1 MLMSKYLGVINNLL
15 SGSYIS
21 PFSKKSVS
29 LPIDEIVIERSIEN
43 IKFKFT
49 KNLLNK
55 KNLVISGENSFKA
68 FGEKVLKSLRNNNL
82 DFDINILKKYESS
95 QTFATNLSLSSKEYE
110 NIIVIGS
117 GSLIDL
123 CKFVSFKNNQNLI
136 VFCSSLT
143 AAATTS
149 TVSLTNDGVKET
161 IKSKIAQSIIIDLD
175 NLRMAPLRLL
185 RSALGDVL
193 CRSTC
198 QIDWLT
204 SHLFLST
211 EYDETPFALQY
222 EDERLI
228 LDNSYKILEG
238 DYDTLAALSRMT
250 LLNGIAAI
258 IIGSTHAGSM
268 GEHLISHYIDMF
280 MGEKHPGTLHG
291 EQVAVTTLLLSKI
304 QNQIIN
310 FSDTLVFK
318 KLNITDNNFRE
329 LFGDKIFN
337 QMYEQFKKKY
347 FDGEKLDNLNNLL
360 EKKWPEQKTILKK
373 HLLPTESIEKALK
386 NCGAPTNNV
395 ELRIPNNF
403 YNLAIKNSFLLRD
416 RFSYLD
422 VAHYTNT
429 LSDYFIK
436 D

>member
-1 MLMSKYLGVINNLL
+1 MSKYLGVINNLL

-49 KNLLNK
+49 KNLLDK

-222 EDERLI
+222 EDERLL

-429 LSDYFIK
+429 LSDYFIN

>member
-1 MLMSKYLGVINNLL
+1 MSKYLGVINNLL

-149 TVSLTNDGVKET
+149 TVSLTNSGVKET

-175 NLRMAPLRLL
+175 NLRMTPLRLL

-222 EDERLI
+222 EDERLL

-360 EKKWPEQKTILKK
+360 EKKWPEQKEILKK

-422 VAHYTNT
+422 VAHYTMT

>member
-1 MLMSKYLGVINNLL
+1 MSKYLGVINNLL

-95 QTFATNLSLSSKEYE
+95 QTFATNLSLSSKKYE

-222 EDERLI
+222 EDERLL

-329 LFGDKIFN
+329 LFGDKVFN

-347 FDGEKLDNLNNLL
+347 FDGEKLDNLNYLL
-360 EKKWPEQKTILKK
+360 EKKWPEQKAILKK
-373 HLLPTESIEKALK
+373 NLLPTESIEKALK

>member
-1 MLMSKYLGVINNLL
+1 MSKYLGVINNLL

-82 DFDINILKKYESS
+82 DFDVNILKKYESS

-123 CKFVSFKNNQNLI
+123 CKFISFRNNQNLI

-175 NLRMAPLRLL
+175 NLRMTPLRLL

-222 EDERLI
+222 EDERLL

-329 LFGDKIFN
+329 LFGDKVFN

-395 ELRIPNNF
+395 ELKIPNNF
-403 YNLAIKNSFLLRD
+403 YNLAIRNSFLLRD

>member
-1 MLMSKYLGVINNLL
+1 MSKYLGVINNLL

-68 FGEKVLKSLRNNNL
+68 FGEKALKSLRNNNL
-82 DFDINILKKYESS
+82 DFDLNILKKYESS
-95 QTFATNLSLSSKEYE
+95 RTFATNLSLSSKEYE

-222 EDERLI
+222 EDERLL

-329 LFGDKIFN
+329 LFGDKIFTK
-337 QMYEQFKKKY
+337 MYEQFKKKY
-347 FDGEKLDNLNNLL
+347 FDGERLDNLNNLL
-360 EKKWPEQKTILKK
+360 EKKWPEQKAILKK

-429 LSDYFIK
+429 LSNYFIK

>member
-1 MLMSKYLGVINNLL
+1 MSKYLGVINNLL

-222 EDERLI
+222 EDERLL

-318 KLNITDNNFRE
+318 KLNITENNFRE

-360 EKKWPEQKTILKK
+360 EKKWPEQKTILKN

>member
-1 MLMSKYLGVINNLL
+1 MSKYLGVINNLL

-68 FGEKVLKSLRNNNL
+68 FGEKVLQSLRNNNL
-82 DFDINILKKYESS
+82 DFDLNILKKYESS
-95 QTFATNLSLSSKEYE
+95 QKFATNLSLSSKGYE

-123 CKFVSFKNNQNLI
+123 CKFVSFRNNQNLI

-222 EDERLI
+222 EDERLL

-329 LFGDKIFN
+329 LFGDKIFT

-360 EKKWPEQKTILKK
+360 EKKWPEQKAILKK

-422 VAHYTNT
+422 VANYTMT

>member
-1 MLMSKYLGVINNLL
+1 MSKYLGVINNLL

-68 FGEKVLKSLRNNNL
+68 FGEKALKSLRNNNL
-82 DFDINILKKYESS
+82 DFDLKILKKYESS
-95 QTFATNLSLSSKEYE
+95 RTFATNLSLSSKEYE

-123 CKFVSFKNNQNLI
+123 CKFVSFKNKQNLI

-222 EDERLI
+222 EDERLL
-228 LDNSYKILEG
+228 LDNSYKILKG

-429 LSDYFIK
+429 LSDYLIK

>member
-1 MLMSKYLGVINNLL
+1 MSKYLGVINNLL

-82 DFDINILKKYESS
+82 DFDVNILKKYESS

-123 CKFVSFKNNQNLI
+123 CKFISFKNNQNLI

-222 EDERLI
+222 EDERLL

-429 LSDYFIK
+429 LSDYLIK

>member
-1 MLMSKYLGVINNLL
+1 MSKYLGVINNLL

-68 FGEKVLKSLRNNNL
+68 FGEKALKSLRNNNL
-82 DFDINILKKYESS
+82 DFDLNILKKYESS
-95 QTFATNLSLSSKEYE
+95 RTFATNLSLSSKEYE

-222 EDERLI
+222 EDERLL

-329 LFGDKIFN
+329 LFGDKIFTK
-337 QMYEQFKKKY
+337 MYEQFKKDTGVDLVKE
-347 FDGEKLDNLNNLL
+347 FEQTKLNNPVTDIVDSYYIA
-360 EKKWPEQKTILKK
+360 KY
-373 HLLPTESIEKALK
+373 
-386 NCGAPTNNV
+386 GA
-395 ELRIPNNF
+395 
-403 YNLAIKNSFLLRD
+403 NL
-416 RFSYLD
+416 
-422 VAHYTNT
+422 
-429 LSDYFIK
+429 
-436 D
+436 

>member
-1 MLMSKYLGVINNLL
+1 MSKYLGVINNLL

-82 DFDINILKKYESS
+82 DFDLNILKKYESS

-222 EDERLI
+222 EDERLL

-347 FDGEKLDNLNNLL
+347 FDGERLDNLNNLL
-360 EKKWPEQKTILKK
+360 EKKWPEQKAILKK
-373 HLLPTESIEKALK
+373 HLLPTKSIEKALK

-429 LSDYFIK
+429 LSDYLIK

>member
-1 MLMSKYLGVINNLL
+1 MSKYLGVINNLL

-21 PFSKKSVS
+21 PFSKKSIS
-29 LPIDEIVIERSIEN
+29 LPIDEIVIEKSIEN

-222 EDERLI
+222 EDERLL

-329 LFGDKIFN
+329 LFGDKIFT

-347 FDGEKLDNLNNLL
+347 FDGERLDNLNNLL

>member
-1 MLMSKYLGVINNLL
+1 MSKYLGVINNLL
-15 SGSYIS
+15 SGDYVS
-21 PFSKKSVS
+21 PFSKKSIS
-29 LPIDEIVIERSIEN
+29 LPMDEIVIERSIEN

-82 DFDINILKKYESS
+82 DFDVNILKKYESS

-123 CKFVSFKNNQNLI
+123 CKFVSFRNNQNLI

-222 EDERLI
+222 EDERLL

-360 EKKWPEQKTILKK
+360 EKKWPEQKAILKK

-403 YNLAIKNSFLLRD
+403 YNLAIKNAFLLRD

>member
-1 MLMSKYLGVINNLL
+1 M
-15 SGSYIS
+15 
-21 PFSKKSVS
+21 
-29 LPIDEIVIERSIEN
+29 
-43 IKFKFT
+43 
-49 KNLLNK
+49 
-55 KNLVISGENSFKA
+55 ISGENSFKA

-82 DFDINILKKYESS
+82 DFDVNILKKYESS

-123 CKFVSFKNNQNLI
+123 CKFISFRNSQNLI

-222 EDERLI
+222 EDERLL

-373 HLLPTESIEKALK
+373 HLLPTERIEKALK

>member
-1 MLMSKYLGVINNLL
+1 MSKYLGVINNLL

-82 DFDINILKKYESS
+82 DFDVNILKKYESS

-123 CKFVSFKNNQNLI
+123 CKFISFKNNQNLI

-222 EDERLI
+222 EDERLL

-429 LSDYFIK
+429 LSNYFIK

>member
-1 MLMSKYLGVINNLL
+1 MSKYLGVINNLL

-29 LPIDEIVIERSIEN
+29 LPIDEIAIVRSIEN

-123 CKFVSFKNNQNLI
+123 CKFISFRNNQNLI

-222 EDERLI
+222 EDERLL

-329 LFGDKIFN
+329 LFGDKIFTK
-337 QMYEQFKKKY
+337 MYEQFKKKY
-347 FDGEKLDNLNNLL
+347 FDGERLDNLNNLL
-360 EKKWPEQKTILKK
+360 EKKWPEQKAILKK

-422 VAHYTNT
+422 VAHYTMT

>member
-1 MLMSKYLGVINNLL
+1 MSKYLGVINNLL

-68 FGEKVLKSLRNNNL
+68 FGEKALKSLRNNNL
-82 DFDINILKKYESS
+82 DFDLNILKKYESS
-95 QTFATNLSLSSKEYE
+95 RTFATNLSLSSKEYE

-222 EDERLI
+222 EDERLL

-310 FSDTLVFK
+310 FSNTLVFK

-329 LFGDKIFN
+329 LFGDKIFTK
-337 QMYEQFKKKY
+337 MYEQFKKKY
-347 FDGEKLDNLNNLL
+347 FDGERLDNLNNLL
-360 EKKWPEQKTILKK
+360 EKKWPEQKAILKK

-422 VAHYTNT
+422 VAHYTMT

>member
-1 MLMSKYLGVINNLL
+1 MSKYLGVINNLL

-29 LPIDEIVIERSIEN
+29 LPIDEIVIEKSIEN

-95 QTFATNLSLSSKEYE
+95 RTFATNLSLSSKEYE

-222 EDERLI
+222 EDERLL

-422 VAHYTNT
+422 VANYTNT
-429 LSDYFIK
+429 LSDYLIK

>member
-1 MLMSKYLGVINNLL
+1 MSKYLGVINNLL

-82 DFDINILKKYESS
+82 DFDVNILKKYESS

-222 EDERLI
+222 EDERLL
-228 LDNSYKILEG
+228 LDNSNKILEG

-318 KLNITDNNFRE
+318 KLNIADNNFRE

-347 FDGEKLDNLNNLL
+347 FDGERLDNLNNLL
-360 EKKWPEQKTILKK
+360 EKKWPEQKAILKK

-422 VAHYTNT
+422 VAHYTMT

>member
-1 MLMSKYLGVINNLL
+1 MSKYLGVINNLL

-43 IKFKFT
+43 IKFKFS

-222 EDERLI
+222 EDERLL

-280 MGEKHPGTLHG
+280 MGDKHPGTLHG
-291 EQVAVTTLLLSKI
+291 EQVGVTTLLISKI

-310 FSDTLVFK
+310 YSDNLEFK
-318 KLNITDNNFRE
+318 KLKVTEEDFE
-329 LFGDKIFN
+329 KLFGNKIHT
-337 QMYEQFKKKY
+337 QMFKQFQSKF
-347 FDGEKLDNLNNLL
+347 FDNEKLNNVNNLL
-360 EKKWPEQKTILKK
+360 KTKWPDHRAILKK
-373 HLLPTESIEKALK
+373 HLLPTDKIEKALK
-386 NCGAPTNNV
+386 NCGAPISNG
-395 ELRIPNNF
+395 ELGISNNF
-403 YNLAIKNSFLLRD
+403 FNRAIQDSFLLRD

-422 VAHYTNT
+422 VAHYTMT
-429 LSDYFIK
+429 LGNYMIND
-436 D
+436 

>member
-1 MLMSKYLGVINNLL
+1 MSRYLGVINNLL

-21 PFSKKSVS
+21 PFSKKSIS

-82 DFDINILKKYESS
+82 DFDLNILKKYESS
-95 QTFATNLSLSSKEYE
+95 RTFATNLSLSSKEYE

-193 CRSTC
+193 SRSTC

-211 EYDETPFALQY
+211 EYDETPFSLQY
-222 EDERLI
+222 EDERLL
-228 LDNSYKILEG
+228 LDNSHKILEG

-280 MGEKHPGTLHG
+280 MGEKHHGTLHG

-318 KLNITDNNFRE
+318 KLNITDNNFQE

-360 EKKWPEQKTILKK
+360 EKKWPEQKVILKK

-429 LSDYFIK
+429 LSNYFIK

>member
-1 MLMSKYLGVINNLL
+1 MSKYLGVINNLL

-68 FGEKVLKSLRNNNL
+68 FGEKALKSLRNNNL
-82 DFDINILKKYESS
+82 DFDLNILKKYESS
-95 QTFATNLSLSSKEYE
+95 RTFATNLSLSSKEYE

-222 EDERLI
+222 EDERLL

-280 MGEKHPGTLHG
+280 MGDEHPGSLHG
-291 EQVAVTTLLLSKI
+291 EQVGVATLLLSRM
-304 QNQIIN
+304 QNDILNNSHPPQFLEINYDLIIFEN
-310 FSDTLVFK
+310 IFGKVAGSNLHKQFQNKLFTQKSLTDINK
-318 KLNITDNNFRE
+318 KLIKNWSDYKKTIIKFAVHT
-329 LFGDKIFN
+329 DKI
-337 QMYEQFKKKY
+337 KKS
-347 FDGEKLDNLNNLL
+347 F
-360 EKKWPEQKTILKK
+360 I
-373 HLLPTESIEKALK
+373 
-386 NCGAPTNNV
+386 NCGAACTNGDLNIPDDFFQNAV
-395 ELRIPNNF
+395 ENA
-403 YNLAIKNSFLLRD
+403 YYLRD

-422 VAHYTNT
+422 IMQYLGCIDKYSKN
-429 LSDYFIK
+429 LI
-436 D
+436 

>member
-95 QTFATNLSLSSKEYE
+95 LTFATNLSLSSKEYE

-222 EDERLI
+222 EDERLL

-280 MGEKHPGTLHG
+280 MGEQHPGTLHG

-422 VAHYTNT
+422 VAHYTMT

>member
-1 MLMSKYLGVINNLL
+1 MSKYLGVINNLL
-15 SGSYIS
+15 SGGYVS
-21 PFSKKSVS
+21 PFSKKSIS
-29 LPIDEIVIERSIEN
+29 LPMDEIVIERSIEN

-204 SHLFLST
+204 SHLFLET
-211 EYDETPFALQY
+211 FYDETPFALQY
-222 EDERLI
+222 EDE
-228 LDNSYKILEG
+228 KILLNHSQKILTG
-238 DYDTLAALSRMT
+238 DEETLAALSRMT

-280 MGEKHPGTLHG
+280 MGDEHPGSLHG
-291 EQVAVTTLLLSKI
+291 EQVGIATLLLSKM
-304 QNQIIN
+304 QNDILNSSKTPQFLEINHDLIIFEN
-310 FSDTLVFK
+310 IFGKDAGSNLHKQFQNKLFTQKSLTDINK
-318 KLNITDNNFRE
+318 KLIKNWSDYKKTIIKFAVQT
-329 LFGDKIFN
+329 DKI
-337 QMYEQFKKKY
+337 KKS
-347 FDGEKLDNLNNLL
+347 F
-360 EKKWPEQKTILKK
+360 I
-373 HLLPTESIEKALK
+373 
-386 NCGAPTNNV
+386 NCGAACTNCDLNIPDDFFQNAV
-395 ELRIPNNF
+395 ENA
-403 YNLAIKNSFLLRD
+403 YYLRD

-422 VAHYTNT
+422 IMQYLGCIDKYSKN
-429 LSDYFIK
+429 LI
-436 D
+436 

>member
-1 MLMSKYLGVINNLL
+1 MSKYLGVINNLL
-15 SGSYIS
+15 SGGYVS
-21 PFSKKSVS
+21 PFSKKSIS
-29 LPIDEIVIERSIEN
+29 LPMDEIVIERSIEN

-68 FGEKVLKSLRNNNL
+68 FGEKVLQSLRNNNL
-82 DFDINILKKYESS
+82 DFDLNILKKYESS
-95 QTFATNLSLSSKEYE
+95 QKFATNLSLSSKGYE

-123 CKFVSFKNNQNLI
+123 CKFVSFRNNQNLI

-149 TVSLTNDGVKET
+149 TVSLTNNGIKET

-175 NLRMAPLRLL
+175 NLRMTPFRLL
-185 RSALGDVL
+185 RSSLGDVL

-204 SHLFLST
+204 SHFFLNT

-222 EDERLI
+222 EDERL
-228 LDNSYKILEG
+228 LLNNSYKILEG

-318 KLNITDNNFRE
+318 KLNITDNKFQE
-329 LFGDKIFN
+329 LFGDKIFT

-347 FDGEKLDNLNNLL
+347 FDGERLDNLNNLL
-360 EKKWPEQKTILKK
+360 EKKWPEQKAILKK

-422 VAHYTNT
+422 VAHYTMT

>member
-1 MLMSKYLGVINNLL
+1 MSKYLGVINNLL

-95 QTFATNLSLSSKEYE
+95 QTFAANLSLSSKEYE

-161 IKSKIAQSIIIDLD
+161 IKSKIAQSIIIDLE

-222 EDERLI
+222 EDERLL

-291 EQVAVTTLLLSKI
+291 EQVAVTTLLLSRI
-304 QNQIIN
+304 QNQINI
-310 FSDTLVFK
+310 FLSAYHCTCR
-318 KLNITDNNFRE
+318 NITMTS
-329 LFGDKIFN
+329 KIFCST
-337 QMYEQFKKKY
+337 M
-347 FDGEKLDNLNNLL
+347 NN
-360 EKKWPEQKTILKK
+360 
-373 HLLPTESIEKALK
+373 
-386 NCGAPTNNV
+386 
-395 ELRIPNNF
+395 
-403 YNLAIKNSFLLRD
+403 
-416 RFSYLD
+416 
-422 VAHYTNT
+422 
-429 LSDYFIK
+429 
-436 D
+436 

>member
-1 MLMSKYLGVINNLL
+1 MSKYLGVINNLL
-15 SGSYIS
+15 SGDYVS
-21 PFSKKSVS
+21 PFSKKSIS

-68 FGEKVLKSLRNNNL
+68 FGEKVLKSLRNNYL

-123 CKFVSFKNNQNLI
+123 CKFISFKNNQNLI

-222 EDERLI
+222 EDERLL

-268 GEHLISHYIDMF
+268 GEHLISHFIDMF

-360 EKKWPEQKTILKK
+360 EKKWPEQKAILKK

-422 VAHYTNT
+422 VANYTMT

>member
-1 MLMSKYLGVINNLL
+1 MSKYLGVINNLL
-15 SGSYIS
+15 SGGYVS
-21 PFSKKSVS
+21 PFSKKSIS
-29 LPIDEIVIERSIEN
+29 LPMDEIVIERSIEN

-49 KNLLNK
+49 KNLVNK
-55 KNLVISGENSFKA
+55 KNLVISGESSFKA

-82 DFDINILKKYESS
+82 DFDLNILKKYEST
-95 QTFATNLSLSSKEYE
+95 QTFATNLSLSSKDYE

-123 CKFVSFKNNQNLI
+123 CKFVSFRNNQNLI

-149 TVSLTNDGVKET
+149 TVSLTNNGIKET

-175 NLRMAPLRLL
+175 NLRMTPFRLL

-204 SHLFLST
+204 SHLFLNT

-222 EDERLI
+222 EDERL
-228 LDNSYKILEG
+228 LLNNSYKILEG

-329 LFGDKIFN
+329 LFGDKIFT

-347 FDGEKLDNLNNLL
+347 FDGERLDNLNNLL
-360 EKKWPEQKTILKK
+360 EKKWPEQKAILKK

>member
-1 MLMSKYLGVINNLL
+1 MSKYLGVINNLL

-123 CKFVSFKNNQNLI
+123 CKFISFRNNQNLI

-222 EDERLI
+222 EDERLL

-329 LFGDKIFN
+329 LFGDKIFTK
-337 QMYEQFKKKY
+337 MYEQFKKKY
-347 FDGEKLDNLNNLL
+347 FDGERLDNLNNLL
-360 EKKWPEQKTILKK
+360 EKKWPEQKAILKK

-422 VAHYTNT
+422 VAHYTMT

>member
-1 MLMSKYLGVINNLL
+1 MGKYLGVINNLL

-68 FGEKVLKSLRNNNL
+68 FGEKVLKSLRNNYL

-149 TVSLTNDGVKET
+149 TVSLTNNGVKET

-222 EDERLI
+222 EDERLL

-310 FSDTLVFK
+310 FSDKLVFK

-329 LFGDKIFN
+329 LFGDKVFN

-360 EKKWPEQKTILKK
+360 EKKWLEQKAILKK

>member
-1 MLMSKYLGVINNLL
+1 MSKYLGVINNLL

-222 EDERLI
+222 EDERLL

-318 KLNITDNNFRE
+318 KLNITDKNFRE
-329 LFGDKIFN
+329 LFGDKIFTK
-337 QMYEQFKKKY
+337 MYEQFKKKY
-347 FDGEKLDNLNNLL
+347 FDGERLDNLNNLL
-360 EKKWPEQKTILKK
+360 EKKWPEQKAILKK

>member
-1 MLMSKYLGVINNLL
+1 MSKYLGVINNLL

-123 CKFVSFKNNQNLI
+123 CKFISFKNNQNLI

-222 EDERLI
+222 EDERLL

-329 LFGDKIFN
+329 LFGDKIFTK
-337 QMYEQFKKKY
+337 MYEQFKKKY
-347 FDGEKLDNLNNLL
+347 FDGERLDNLNNLL
-360 EKKWPEQKTILKK
+360 EKKWPEQKAILKK

-386 NCGAPTNNV
+386 NCGAPTKNV

-422 VAHYTNT
+422 VAHYTMT

>member
-1 MLMSKYLGVINNLL
+1 MSKYLGVINNLL
-15 SGSYIS
+15 SGDYVS
-21 PFSKKSVS
+21 PFSKKSIS
-29 LPIDEIVIERSIEN
+29 LPMDEIVIERSIEN

-82 DFDINILKKYESS
+82 DFDLNILKKYESS

-123 CKFVSFKNNQNLI
+123 CKFVSFRNNQNLI

-149 TVSLTNDGVKET
+149 TVSLTNNGVKET

-175 NLRMAPLRLL
+175 NLRTTPFRLL

-204 SHLFLST
+204 SHLFLNT

-222 EDERLI
+222 EDERL
-228 LDNSYKILEG
+228 LLNNSYKILEG

-318 KLNITDNNFRE
+318 KLNITDNKFRE
-329 LFGDKIFN
+329 LFGNKIFT

-347 FDGEKLDNLNNLL
+347 FDGERLDNLNNLL
-360 EKKWPEQKTILKK
+360 EKKWPEQKAILKR
-373 HLLPTESIEKALK
+373 HLLPTEIIEKALK

-395 ELRIPNNF
+395 ELRIPSNF

-422 VAHYTNT
+422 VAHYTMT
-429 LSDYFIK
+429 LNDYFIK

>member
-1 MLMSKYLGVINNLL
+1 MSKYLGVINNLL
-15 SGSYIS
+15 SGDYVS
-21 PFSKKSVS
+21 PFSKKSIS
-29 LPIDEIVIERSIEN
+29 LPMDEIVIERSIEN
-43 IKFKFT
+43 IKFKFA

-82 DFDINILKKYESS
+82 DFDLNILKKYESS

-123 CKFVSFKNNQNLI
+123 CKFVSFRNNQNLI

-149 TVSLTNDGVKET
+149 TVSLTNNGVKET

-175 NLRMAPLRLL
+175 NLRMTPFRLL

-204 SHLFLST
+204 SHLFLNT

-222 EDERLI
+222 EDERL
-228 LDNSYKILEG
+228 LLNNSYKILEG

-318 KLNITDNNFRE
+318 K
-329 LFGDKIFN
+329 
-337 QMYEQFKKKY
+337 KY
-347 FDGEKLDNLNNLL
+347 FDGERLDNLNNLL
-360 EKKWPEQKTILKK
+360 EKKWPEQKAILKK

-422 VAHYTNT
+422 VAHYTMT
-429 LSDYFIK
+429 LSDYFMK

>member
-1 MLMSKYLGVINNLL
+1 M
-15 SGSYIS
+15 
-21 PFSKKSVS
+21 
-29 LPIDEIVIERSIEN
+29 
-43 IKFKFT
+43 
-49 KNLLNK
+49 
-55 KNLVISGENSFKA
+55 ISGENSFKA
-68 FGEKVLKSLRNNNL
+68 FGEKVLKSLSNNNL

-222 EDERLI
+222 EDERLL

-337 QMYEQFKKKY
+337 QMHEQFKKKY

-360 EKKWPEQKTILKK
+360 EKKWSEQKAILKK

>member
-1 MLMSKYLGVINNLL
+1 MSKYLGVINNLL
-15 SGSYIS
+15 SGDYVS
-21 PFSKKSVS
+21 PFSKKSIS
-29 LPIDEIVIERSIEN
+29 LPMDEIVIERSIEN
-43 IKFKFT
+43 IKFKFA

-117 GSLIDL
+117 GSLIVL
-123 CKFVSFKNNQNLI
+123 CKFVCFRNNQNLI

-149 TVSLTNDGVKET
+149 TVSLTNNGVKET

-204 SHLFLST
+204 SHLFLNT

-222 EDERLI
+222 EDERL
-228 LDNSYKILEG
+228 LLNNSYKILEG

-329 LFGDKIFN
+329 LFGDKIFT

-360 EKKWPEQKTILKK
+360 EKKWPEQKAILKK

>member
-1 MLMSKYLGVINNLL
+1 MSKYLGVINNLL

-82 DFDINILKKYESS
+82 DFDVNILKKYESS

-123 CKFVSFKNNQNLI
+123 CKFISFRNNQNLI

-222 EDERLI
+222 EDERLL

-329 LFGDKIFN
+329 LFGDKVFN

-429 LSDYFIK
+429 LSDYLIK

>member
-1 MLMSKYLGVINNLL
+1 MSKYLGVINNLL

-222 EDERLI
+222 EDERLL

-329 LFGDKIFN
+329 LFGDKIFT

-386 NCGAPTNNV
+386 LSLIHISEPT
-395 ELRIPNNF
+395 RP
-403 YNLAIKNSFLLRD
+403 Y
-416 RFSYLD
+416 
-422 VAHYTNT
+422 
-429 LSDYFIK
+429 
-436 D
+436 